1 VLLIGMLDSPFVR
14 RVAITMRVMGLGFEH
29 GNWSIGRDFERIRQY
44 NPLVRVPTLVLDDG
58 EVLCESIAILDY
70 LDDLVGPQRAL
81 LPPGSVAR
89 RQAQQY
95 IALLLGAA
103 DFTRDLIY
111 ERQMRPP
118 EKQHAAW
125 SERRER
131 QMHGALALL
140 EQRVAQ
146 RVAAQWLLNERLTQ
160 ADITLACCYSF
171 IADALPL
178 PADAPYPRLQA
189 RVARYEQLPDFKAT
203 FTPFFVPAPAAAA
216 ATE

>member
-1 VLLIGMLDSPFVR
+1 MLDSPFVR
-14 RVAITMRVMGLGFEH
+14 RVAISMRLLGIGFEH

-58 EVLCESIAILDY
+58 EVLCESFAILDY

-81 LPPGSVAR
+81 LPPAGAAR
-89 RQAQQY
+89 RQALQY

-111 ERQMRPP
+111 EREMRPP
-118 EKQHAAW
+118 EKRHAAW

-131 QMHGALALL
+131 QMRGALDLL
-140 EQRVAQ
+140 EQRVTE
-146 RVAAQWLLNERLTQ
+146 RGAAGWLLDSRMTQ

-178 PADAPYPRLQA
+178 PADAPYPGLQA
-189 RVARYEQLPDFKAT
+189 RAARYEQLPDFKAT

-216 ATE
+216 TPAR